1 MLGLRPSHNPSLTEK
16 KEHIRRF
23 YEIGD
28 TVKVII
34 SWNIGREGW
43 VLAIKDDE
51 VDVFDRISNEEV

>member
-1 MLGLRPSHNPSLTEK
+1 MEGTE
-16 KEHIRRF
+16 EATPVNAQHIRRF